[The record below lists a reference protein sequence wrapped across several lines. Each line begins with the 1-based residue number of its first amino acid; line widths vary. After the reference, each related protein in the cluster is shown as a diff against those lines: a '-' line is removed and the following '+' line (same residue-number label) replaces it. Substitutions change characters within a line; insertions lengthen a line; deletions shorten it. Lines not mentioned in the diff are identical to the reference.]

1 MTTVSEA
8 PAGTVTSLFT
18 PGTLDAARQAPD
30 SLPANPATAPASRKS
45 EDAPLFPEP
54 PPILAALD
62 AAIQRDIAARQG
74 RGHLG
79 MSQIGKADTR
89 TLWLQFRGC
98 LPEEHSPR
106 TERIFRLGDAIEQ
119 ELVRYLRQIPGV
131 ELHTTDPDGR
141 QFRFAYFGGHFG
153 GSMDGAI
160 HGIPEAPKT
169 WHVFEAKSVAAK
181 RFNDLEKKGV
191 QAWSQEYFAQ
201 LQCYMGAS
209 GMERALFVA
218 YCKDDSRIHAERV
231 RFEPM
236 TWDGLLA
243 KAQRLLEAD
252 TPPAS
257 SYRDPS
263 WYEAKWMPPITAAVY
278 WGERLPPVAHCR
290 NCRFSAPDL
299 RSEDLGAHWLCSMAG
314 EEIPAAVVPKG
325 CQWHQWI
332 HALCPL
338 PVVEADATRT
348 VYALP
353 DGRQIANGADDYRS
367 QELAEASKNNFMVL
381 DPIGDAIH
389 QTFDAR
395 LVHASEPLTVGD
407 GDDEVPF

>member
-1 MTTVSEA
+1 MTMVSDA

-30 SLPANPATAPASRKS
+30 SLPANPATAPAPPAGH
-45 EDAPLFPEP
+45 DAPLFPEP
-54 PPILAALD
+54 PPVLAALD

-299 RSEDLGAHWLCSMAG
+299 RSEDLSAHWLCSMAG